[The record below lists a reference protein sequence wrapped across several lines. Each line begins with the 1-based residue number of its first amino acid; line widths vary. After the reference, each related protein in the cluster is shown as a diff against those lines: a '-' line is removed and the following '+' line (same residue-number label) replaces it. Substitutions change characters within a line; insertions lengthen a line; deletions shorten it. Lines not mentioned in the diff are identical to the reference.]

1 MVRLLWA
8 VLAGSV
14 ILAGCARPDA
24 ETRTFVGQVTEVYA
38 RTICVGAPEA
48 KGECFIKDQVT
59 ERLRVKDCVSVMY
72 TPEPGDMG
80 PSRAN
85 KVVAADRASH
95 QVECPE
101 Q

>member
-14 ILAGCARPDA
+14 MVAGCARHGE
-24 ETRTFVGQVTEVYA
+24 ETRTYVGQVTEVHA
-38 RTICVGAPEA
+38 RTVCVGAPEA

-59 ERLRVKDCVSVMY
+59 ERLRVKDCVSVTY
-72 TPEPGDMG
+72 TPEPGG
-80 PSRAN
+80 VTPSRAE

>member
-8 VLAGSV
+8 VFAGSV
-14 ILAGCARPDA
+14 MVAGCARPGA
-24 ETRTFVGQVTEVYA
+24 ETRTYVGQVTEVEA
-38 RTICVGAPEA
+38 NTVCVGAPEA

-59 ERLRVKDCVSVMY
+59 ERLRVKDCVSVTY
-72 TPEPGDMG
+72 TPDPGNVA
-80 PSRAN
+80 PSRATN
-85 KVVAADRASH
+85 VVAADRSSH